1 MSGDGGRAEL
11 AAKGIKVGEV
21 IGLAQIPG
29 EGACDSPAA
38 SRMQMP
44 DGTVVCRCVVC
55 PRCGHHT
62 GNSHQGHHWG
72 MCKVTGTVRVPHFC
86 CGNEFG
92 CELEPAK
99 TISDKGGNDE

>member
-1 MSGDGGRAEL
+1 MQPDDMPPPSDDTLRSEL
-11 AAKGIKVGEV
+11 AAKGFVLGEV
-21 IGLAQIPG
+21 IGLAPLPG
-29 EGACDSPAA
+29 ETCDAGMWA
-38 SRMQMP
+38 STYQMS

-72 MCKVTGTVRVPHFC
+72 FCKVTRTVRTAHFC

-92 CELEPAK
+92 CELEEA
-99 TISDKGGNDE
+99 S